1 MEGSLSMI
9 ERDFYRISDLSK
21 AYEEWQVSNY
31 NDAQPQTRVQIW
43 QATFML
49 AIAQQL
55 SVIASH
61 LGKIVRKAE
70 QQNDE
75 N

>member
-1 MEGSLSMI
+1 MSEA
-9 ERDFYRISDLSK
+9 RDFYKISDLSNDF
-21 AYEEWQVSNY
+21 AEWQEANHH
-31 NDAQPQTRVQIW
+31 DMTTQTGVQVW
-43 QATFML
+43 QARFLL
-49 AIAQQL
+49 ACAQQL

-70 QQNDE
+70 QKTNDE